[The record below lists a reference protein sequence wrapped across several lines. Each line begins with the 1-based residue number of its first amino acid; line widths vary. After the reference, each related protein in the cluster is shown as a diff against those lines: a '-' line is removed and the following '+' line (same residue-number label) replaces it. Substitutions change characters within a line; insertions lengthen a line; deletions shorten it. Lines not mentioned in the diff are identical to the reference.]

1 MSEAMR
7 SAASDSNTAGEAR
20 SAIALGCM
28 KLPDQGRENG
38 SNLEFFFR
46 EFRKDGQRRECCE
59 SRMMR
64 TVKRKLVTRHP
75 LEYKNLN

>member
-7 SAASDSNTAGEAR
+7 SAASDSSTAGEAR

-38 SNLEFFFR
+38 SNLKKFLGRFEKMDR
-46 EFRKDGQRRECCE
+46 DE
-59 SRMMR
+59 SAVR
-64 TVKRKLVTRHP
+64 VV
-75 LEYKNLN
+75 